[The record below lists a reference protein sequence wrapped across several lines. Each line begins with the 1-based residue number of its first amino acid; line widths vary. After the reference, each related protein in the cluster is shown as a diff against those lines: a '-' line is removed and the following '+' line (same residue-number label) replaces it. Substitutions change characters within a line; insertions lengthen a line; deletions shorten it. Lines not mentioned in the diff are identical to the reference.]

1 MIEID
6 RMKGITKMRQIA
18 FYGKGGIGK
27 STIVANAAAAIAG
40 AGHQVMQVGCDP
52 KRDST
57 RMLLGGQF
65 SPTVLEKLRS
75 DSQPLTVA
83 SIVTTG
89 FNGVKCIEAGG
100 PEPGVGCAGRGITAT
115 FQMMEKL
122 GLYDNHTEFIL
133 YDVLGDVVCGGFAVP
148 IRESYADEVYLI
160 TSGELMALYAANNI
174 AKGIARFSDNR
185 RGKLAGVIGN
195 SRNLDNEEQL
205 IAAFAERIGT
215 QLIKF
220 IPRDMIVQQ
229 SEIRK
234 QTVMQFAPDSPQ
246 AQIYRELAVEIVK
259 NTHRTTP
266 TPMEIDEL
274 EELVFHW
281 SLVI

>member
-1 MIEID
+1 
-6 RMKGITKMRQIA
+6 MKGITKMRQIA